1 MASLLLSDLCG
12 VSVMIYALTVLTFV
26 MLAYMFWSTTFSL
39 RRDRIRA
46 MRRAGRSAAI
56 ASRRPRVR

>member
-1 MASLLLSDLCG
+1 MASLLLGDLCG

-46 MRRAGRSAAI
+46 MRRAGKSAAI